1 MAPAYTK
8 NTPDIQSPKTK
19 MSSTTFHSSSPVGM
33 SFKEKK
39 ALLDDNAKMTI
50 TWTNKDTMQP
60 IVLNDVPKAIFMAF
74 CPAVKRHVQM
84 SPRGSTKKYD
94 FGTIS
99 NLAPA
104 AVQYLIGAMVASCKT
119 PGVGAMPPAFPD
131 DKNVDHRVKCLAAV
145 KKLDVA
151 PFVQHAWRNAAMDA
165 ISVAGRVTFQEFSY
179 IHVAFAGEESKT
191 EEPALLRH
199 AVNSAIYAELT
210 NEVEHPETVA
220 INRYVY
226 GSQPALA
233 LMKKDLETQMEKK
246 LTNRKEM
253 ELKRAAKEK
262 AKRDYLEREQRKEA
276 AKLRQQAYWA
286 EKEEKLRK
294 ARNGERALT
303 DLEVRAMGT
312 YSGPT
317 IATISNKL
325 R

>member
-1 MAPAYTK
+1 
-8 NTPDIQSPKTK
+8 
-19 MSSTTFHSSSPVGM
+19 MSSTTFHSSSPIGM

-60 IVLNDVPKAIFMAF
+60 IVLKDMPKAMLMAF
-74 CPAVKRHVQM
+74 CPAVKHYVQI
-84 SPRGSTKKYD
+84 STRGNINKYD
-94 FGTIS
+94 FGIIA

-104 AVQYLIGAMVASCKT
+104 AVHYLIGAMVAACKT

-131 DKNVDHRVKCLAAV
+131 DKNVDHRVKCLAAA

-151 PFVQHAWRNAAMDA
+151 RFVQHAWRNAAMDA
-165 ISVAGRVTFQEFSY
+165 ISAAGRVTFQEFAY
-179 IHVAFAGEESKT
+179 IHVAFAGEESKS

-199 AVNSAIYAELT
+199 AINSAVYAELT
-210 NEVEHPETVA
+210 DAVEHPETLA
-220 INRYVY
+220 INKYVY

-233 LMKKDLETQMEKK
+233 LMKKGVETQMEKK

-262 AKRDYLEREQRKEA
+262 AKRAYLEREQRKEA

-303 DLEVRAMGT
+303 DFEVRAMGT
-312 YSGPT
+312 YSCPT
-317 IATISNKL
+317 IATISSKL